1 MLLPIVEGQAEES
14 SIPVLMRRMNV
25 AVLKPYRV
33 KRNLVVKPG
42 ELERTLEGALAQR
55 PGASCVLILLDADDD
70 CAATLGPELLAR
82 ASAVTRLPI
91 SVVFAVREL
100 EAWFLGGLESLR
112 GHRGVDALAAYPEDP
127 EQPRGA
133 KERLRAFMK
142 GKTYVDTDDQPAL
155 MAALD
160 IHAARTRCPS
170 LDKLLRDLQSMG
182 LVP

>member
-1 MLLPIVEGQAEES
+1 MLLPIVEGHAEER

-33 KRNLVVKPG
+33 KRNSVVKPG
-42 ELERTLEGALAQR
+42 ELERTLQGALAQR
-55 PGASCVLILLDADDD
+55 PETTSVLVLLDVDDD
-70 CAATLGPELLAR
+70 CAAKLGPELLKR
-82 ASAVTRLPI
+82 AGSVTRFPV

-112 GHRGVDALAAYPEDP
+112 GHRGVVADAAYPDDP

-133 KERLRAFMK
+133 KERLRAFIT
-142 GKTYVDTDDQPAL
+142 GRTYVDTDDQPAL

-160 IHAARTRCPS
+160 IDAARARCPS
-170 LDKLLRDLQSMG
+170 LDKLMRDLETMG
-182 LVP
+182 